1 MNSSDMN
8 HKVIREIAQI
18 MQELTGILLQDKQ
31 YSMMESRLTKR
42 MYELN
47 LSDFDEYLKHLKG
60 NFSTE
65 SKVLI
70 TLLTTHHT
78 SFFREFVHFEYL
90 LKEALPKTIERM
102 RASNEKKIRIWSA
115 GCSTGQEIY
124 SLAMFLDYHLPQ
136 MAPDFDYEIFGTDI
150 DIGCIKSAKNGVY
163 RYEQIKEIPAMYQGK
178 HWQRGTGDIA
188 NFVRI
193 SEKLRKR
200 CLFMTSNLFDTSMLI
215 GQSYHLIFCRNVFLY
230 FNQAQIDSV
239 TKSLLN
245 LLSPSGY
252 LFLGLSESLS
262 GSSVETEQVGPS
274 VFHKMDKNAEKSKQ
288 PVLEPLRAVELG
300 GAAALHEEQPAG
312 DRIYRV
318 VCVDD
323 STVILSIM
331 KKILV
336 RENGFEVVAT
346 APNGLEAKEV
356 IEREKPDIVTMDI
369 HMPLMT
375 GVEYLQS
382 NMHPDHPPV
391 VMVSSV
397 SREDADFGLQSLE
410 LGAVDFI
417 EKPSLINLQEKA
429 KEICFKLKTA
439 IEFKGSAESSGALE
453 LLRSFQSTVT
463 PQKEANVVRFCV
475 GGIGDLHKIKAM
487 LSSLSG
493 TFPPFVILLHGGG
506 ESFINMFTSQF
517 KSFHTK
523 IIPVTEQETLKKDH
537 VYIAT
542 LENLD
547 MVKRKLSFGVQT
559 HIFVVSET
567 TQTVADSLMQLPSP
581 YLFLEERASLAEGL
595 ESHPLK
601 DKANEVIP
609 FTSMVYHSN
618 RLVANKAA

>member
-8 HKVIREIAQI
+8 YKVIREIAQI
-18 MQELTGILLQDKQ
+18 MQELTGMLLQDKQ
-31 YSMMESRLTKR
+31 FSMMESRLTKR
-42 MYELN
+42 MYELGVQ
-47 LSDFDEYLKHLKG
+47 DFESYLKHLKD

-102 RASNEKKIRIWSA
+102 KKSGEKKIRIWSA

-136 MAPDFDYEIFGTDI
+136 LAPDLDYEIFGTDI

-163 RYEQIKEIPAMYQGK
+163 RYEQIKEIPSMYQGK
-178 HWQRGTGDIA
+178 HWQRGTGEIA

-193 SEKLRKR
+193 SEKIRKR
-200 CLFMTSNLFDTSMLI
+200 CLFMTSNLFDTSMLV

-239 TKSLLN
+239 TKSLFN

-252 LFLGLSESLS
+252 LFLGVSESLS
-262 GSSVETEQVGPS
+262 GSIVETEQVGPS
-274 VFHKMDKNAEKSKQ
+274 VYHKMDKNTEKAKVVEFSNT
-288 PVLEPLRAVELG
+288 VELG
-300 GAAALHEEQPAG
+300 GAAAEQEVPKE
-312 DRIYRV
+312 RLYRV

-323 STVILSIM
+323 STVILSIL
-331 KKILV
+331 KKILN
-336 RENGFEVVAT
+336 RENGFEVVGT
-346 APNGLEAKEV
+346 APNGLEAREV

-382 NMHPDHPPV
+382 NMHPNHPPV

-417 EKPSLINLQEKA
+417 EKPSLINLQEKT

-439 IEFKGSAESSGALE
+439 IEFKGSAESSGALD
-453 LLRSFQSTVT
+453 LLRAFKKSTA
-463 PQKEANVVRFCV
+463 PQEEANIVRFCV
-475 GGIGDLHKIKAM
+475 GGIGDLHKMKAM
-487 LSSLSG
+487 MSSLSG
-493 TFPPFVILLHGGG
+493 SFPPFVILLHGGG
-506 ESFINMFTSQF
+506 ESFISMFTSQF

-523 IIPVTEQETLKKDH
+523 IIPLTEQETLKKDH

-542 LENLD
+542 LENMEL
-547 MVKRKLSFGVQT
+547 VKRKLPFGVGT

-567 TQTVADSLMQLPSP
+567 TQVVADSLMQLPNP
-581 YLFLEERASLAEGL
+581 YLVLEERATLGEAGDI
-595 ESHPLK
+595 HPLK